1 MTTARI
7 YRPTKSATQ
16 SGAGRTKRWHLVY
29 TPATPR
35 GHDPL
40 MGWVSSDDMK
50 SQIRLTFDTK
60 EEAVA
65 YADRN
70 GIAYVIE
77 EPKPAVRRTISYSDN
92 FRPGRVGQ
100 WTH

>member
-16 SGAGRTKRWHLVY
+16 SGAGRTKRWHLGY

>member
-1 MTTARI
+1 MSARI
-7 YRPTKSATQ
+7 FRPTKSATQ

-29 TPATPR
+29 APETPR
-35 GHDPL
+35 GVDPL
-40 MGWVSSDDMK
+40 MGWTSSDDMK

-70 GIAYVIE
+70 SIAYVIE
-77 EPKPAVRRTISYSDN
+77 EPEPAVRRTISYSDN

>member
-1 MTTARI
+1 
-7 YRPTKSATQ
+7 
-16 SGAGRTKRWHLVY
+16 
-29 TPATPR
+29 
-35 GHDPL
+35 
-40 MGWVSSDDMK
+40 MK

-65 YADRN
+65 YAERN
-70 GIAYVIE
+70 AIAYVVE
-77 EPKPAVRRTISYSDN
+77 EPRPAARRTMSYSDN

>member
-77 EPKPAVRRTISYSDN
+77 EPKPPVRRTISYSDN
-92 FRPGRVGQ
+92 FRLGRVGQ

>member
-1 MTTARI
+1 MSARI
-7 YRPTKSATQ
+7 FRPTKSATQ
-16 SGAGRTKRWHLVY
+16 SGASRTRKWHLVY
-29 TPATPR
+29 TPASPR

-40 MGWVSSDDMK
+40 MGWTSSNDMK
-50 SQIRLTFDTK
+50 SQIRLDFDTK

-65 YADRN
+65 YAERN
-70 GIAYVIE
+70 AIPYVIE

>member
-16 SGAGRTKRWHLVY
+16 SGAGRTKRWHFVY

-70 GIAYVIE
+70 SIAYVIE

>member
-1 MTTARI
+1 MSARI
-7 YRPTKSATQ
+7 FRPTKSATQ

-35 GHDPL
+35 GVDPL
-40 MGWVSSDDMK
+40 MGWTSSDDMN
-50 SQIRLTFDTK
+50 SQIRLNFDSK

-65 YADRN
+65 YAQRN
-70 GIAYVIE
+70 GIDYTIE
-77 EPKPAVRRTISYSDN
+77 EPKAGTPRTIAYSDN
-92 FRPGRVGQ
+92 FKPGRIGQ